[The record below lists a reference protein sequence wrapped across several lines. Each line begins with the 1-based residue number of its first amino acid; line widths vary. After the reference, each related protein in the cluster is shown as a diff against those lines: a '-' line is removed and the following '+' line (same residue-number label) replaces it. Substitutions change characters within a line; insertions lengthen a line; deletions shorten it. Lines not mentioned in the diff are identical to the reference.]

1 MDLNYQIGLL
11 STERHMQKGRST
23 VRHPESVSKLTLLA
37 IITVSMIAILWI
49 PVIMPHIT
57 HPSMIYHISMHI
69 ISVIIALF
77 LSVVSILAYRRN
89 NNSLRLLFMSLGFCL
104 LAGIE
109 FLYLFHA
116 TVNIPDIII
125 PIVDVELSHAILLI
139 MLTLFG
145 IGVLKVNRS
154 E

>member
-1 MDLNYQIGLL
+1 
-11 STERHMQKGRST
+11 MQKGRATVGQRHSST
-23 VRHPESVSKLTLLA
+23 SKLTLLA
-37 IITVSMIAILWI
+37 IITASIIAILWI

-57 HPSMIYHISMHI
+57 HPTMIYHISLHT
-69 ISVIIALF
+69 ISVIIAVF
-77 LSVVSILAYRRN
+77 LSVISVLAYRRN

-116 TVNIPDIII
+116 TANISDVII

-145 IGVLKVNRS
+145 IGVLKVNKTV
-154 E
+154 

>member
-1 MDLNYQIGLL
+1 
-11 STERHMQKGRST
+11 MQKNGATMHRSDR
-23 VRHPESVSKLTLLA
+23 VNKLTLLT
-37 IITVSMIAILWI
+37 IIAAVVIVVLMV
-49 PVIMPHIT
+49 PVILPHIR
-57 HPSMIYHISMHI
+57 HPSMIYHISLHTL
-69 ISVIIALF
+69 SVIIALF

-116 TVNIPDIII
+116 IANISDVII
-125 PIVDVELSHAILLI
+125 PVVDVELSHAILLI

-145 IGVLKVNRS
+145 IGVLKVNRP
-154 E
+154 

>member
-1 MDLNYQIGLL
+1 
-11 STERHMQKGRST
+11 MQKGGAT
-23 VRHPESVSKLTLLA
+23 VQHDSVSKLALLGIVTA
-37 IITVSMIAILWI
+37 SIIAILWI

-57 HPSMIYHISMHI
+57 HPTMIYHISLHT
-69 ISVIIALF
+69 ISVIIAVF
-77 LSVVSILAYRRN
+77 LSIVSILAYKR

-116 TVNIPDIII
+116 TANIADVII

-145 IGVLKVNRS
+145 IGILKVNKTV
-154 E
+154 

>member
-1 MDLNYQIGLL
+1 
-11 STERHMQKGRST
+11 MQKNRAT
-23 VRHPESVSKLTLLA
+23 VQRRDPISKRTLLT
-37 IITVSMIAILWI
+37 IITAVVIGVLMI
-49 PVIMPHIT
+49 PVILPHIG
-57 HPSMIYHISMHI
+57 HPSMIYHISLHTL
-69 ISVIIALF
+69 SVIIALF
-77 LSVVSILAYRRN
+77 LSVVSVLAYRRN

-104 LAGIE
+104 LAAIE

-116 TVNIPDIII
+116 TANIPDVII

-145 IGVLKVNRS
+145 MGILKVNKP

>member
-1 MDLNYQIGLL
+1 MDLNYQIGLF

-37 IITVSMIAILWI
+37 IITVSTIGILWI

-57 HPSMIYHISMHI
+57 HPNMIYHISLHTL
-69 ISVIIALF
+69 SVIIALF

>member
-1 MDLNYQIGLL
+1 MHRNGA
-11 STERHMQKGRST
+11 T
-23 VRHPESVSKLTLLA
+23 VRHQHDPISKLALLA
-37 IITVSMIAILWI
+37 IITAVVIGVLMV
-49 PVIMPHIT
+49 PVILPHIR
-57 HPSMIYHISMHI
+57 HPSVIYHISLHTL
-69 ISVIIALF
+69 SVIIALF
-77 LSVVSILAYRRN
+77 LSVVSIAAYRRK

-116 TVNIPDIII
+116 TANIQEVII

-145 IGVLKVNRS
+145 IGVLKVNR
-154 E
+154 

>member
-1 MDLNYQIGLL
+1 MRQQHGPVN
-11 STERHMQKGRST
+11 
-23 VRHPESVSKLTLLA
+23 KLTLLG
-37 IITVSMIAILWI
+37 IIAATVIGVLMV
-49 PVIMPHIT
+49 PVILPHIR

>member
-1 MDLNYQIGLL
+1 
-11 STERHMQKGRST
+11 MQKNVATMHRSDR
-23 VRHPESVSKLTLLA
+23 VNKLTLLT
-37 IITVSMIAILWI
+37 IIAAVVIGVLMV
-49 PVIMPHIT
+49 PVILPHIR
-57 HPSMIYHISMHI
+57 HPSMIYHISLHTL
-69 ISVIIALF
+69 SVIIALF

-116 TVNIPDIII
+116 TANISDVII
-125 PIVDVELSHAILLI
+125 PVVDVELSHAILLI

-145 IGVLKVNRS
+145 IGVLKVNRP
-154 E
+154 

>member
-1 MDLNYQIGLL
+1 
-11 STERHMQKGRST
+11 MQKNGATMHRSDR
-23 VRHPESVSKLTLLA
+23 VNKLTLLT
-37 IITVSMIAILWI
+37 IIAAVVIGVLMV
-49 PVIMPHIT
+49 PVILPHIR
-57 HPSMIYHISMHI
+57 HPSMIYHIS
-69 ISVIIALF
+69 LF

-116 TVNIPDIII
+116 IANISDVII
-125 PIVDVELSHAILLI
+125 PVVDVELSHAILLI

-145 IGVLKVNRS
+145 IGVLKVNRP
-154 E
+154 

>member
-1 MDLNYQIGLL
+1 
-11 STERHMQKGRST
+11 MQKGGAT
-23 VRHPESVSKLTLLA
+23 AQHDSVSKLTLLA
-37 IITVSMIAILWI
+37 IVTATTIAILWI

-57 HPSMIYHISMHI
+57 HPTMIYHIPLHT

-77 LSVVSILAYRRN
+77 LSVVSVLAYRRN

-104 LAGIE
+104 LAAIE

-116 TVNIPDIII
+116 TANIPDVII

-145 IGVLKVNRS
+145 MGILKVGRP
-154 E
+154 

>member
-1 MDLNYQIGLL
+1 
-11 STERHMQKGRST
+11 MQKNRAN
-23 VRHPESVSKLTLLA
+23 VRQNEPIGKLTLLS
-37 IITVSMIAILWI
+37 IIAATVIGVLMM
-49 PVIMPHIT
+49 PVILPHAMN
-57 HPSMIYHISMHI
+57 PSMIYHISLHTL
-69 ISVIIALF
+69 SVIIALF

-116 TVNIPDIII
+116 TANISDVII
-125 PIVDVELSHAILLI
+125 PVVDVELSHAILLI

-145 IGVLKVNRS
+145 IGVLKVNRP
-154 E
+154 

>member
-1 MDLNYQIGLL
+1 MDLNYQIELL
-11 STERHMQKGRST
+11 STEIRMQKGRST
-23 VRHPESVSKLTLLA
+23 VRHRDSVSKLTLLA

-57 HPSMIYHISMHI
+57 HPTMIYHISLHT
-69 ISVIIALF
+69 ISVVIALF
-77 LSVVSILAYRRN
+77 LSIVSILAYRRN
-89 NNSLRLLFMSLGFCL
+89 SNSLRLLFMSLGFCL

-116 TVNIPDIII
+116 TANIPDIII

-145 IGVLKVNRS
+145 IGILKVNKPQ
-154 E
+154 

>member
-1 MDLNYQIGLL
+1 
-11 STERHMQKGRST
+11 MQRDGST
-23 VRHPESVSKLTLLA
+23 VGQHGPLSKLTLLT
-37 IITVSMIAILWI
+37 IISATVIGVLMV
-49 PVIMPHIT
+49 PVILPHIR
-57 HPSMIYHISMHI
+57 HPSMIYHISLHTL
-69 ISVIIALF
+69 SVIIALF
-77 LSVVSILAYRRN
+77 LSIVSILAYKR
-89 NNSLRLLFMSLGFCL
+89 NNSLRLMFMSLGFCL

-116 TVNIPDIII
+116 TANISEVII

-145 IGVLKVNRS
+145 IGVLKVNKH

>member
-1 MDLNYQIGLL
+1 
-11 STERHMQKGRST
+11 MQKGGAT
-23 VRHPESVSKLTLLA
+23 VRRHDSVSKLTLLG
-37 IITVSMIAILWI
+37 IITASIMAILWI

-57 HPSMIYHISMHI
+57 HPTMIYHIFLHT
-69 ISVIIALF
+69 ISVIIAVF
-77 LSVVSILAYRRN
+77 LSVVSTLSHRRN
-89 NNSLRLLFMSLGFCL
+89 NNRFRLLFLGLGFCL

-116 TVNIPDIII
+116 TANIPDIII

-145 IGVLKVNRS
+145 IGILKVNKTV
-154 E
+154 

>member
-1 MDLNYQIGLL
+1 
-11 STERHMQKGRST
+11 MQKGGAA
-23 VRHPESVSKLTLLA
+23 VQNDPVSKFTLLVIVTA
-37 IITVSMIAILWI
+37 STIAILWI

-57 HPSMIYHISMHI
+57 HPAMIYHISLHTV
-69 ISVIIALF
+69 SVIIAVF

-89 NNSLRLLFMSLGFCL
+89 SNSLRLLFMSLGFCL
-104 LAGIE
+104 LAAIE

-116 TVNIPDIII
+116 TANIADVII

-145 IGVLKVNRS
+145 IGILKVNKTV
-154 E
+154 

>member
-1 MDLNYQIGLL
+1 
-11 STERHMQKGRST
+11 MQKGGAA
-23 VRHPESVSKLTLLA
+23 VQNNSVSKFTLLA
-37 IITVSMIAILWI
+37 IVTASTIAILWI
-49 PVIMPHIT
+49 PVIMPHVT
-57 HPSMIYHISMHI
+57 HPAMIYHISLHTV
-69 ISVIIALF
+69 SVIIAVF

-104 LAGIE
+104 LAAIE

-116 TVNIPDIII
+116 TANIADVII

-145 IGVLKVNRS
+145 IGILKVNKTV
-154 E
+154 